1 MNQDKN
7 KMLMNKPPSSS
18 TTTTTNTNTNN
29 TNNNATNSSLFTSSS
44 ISNFNM
50 VYAGSN
56 TSNSKG
62 GLLNSNSSTSFY
74 PNPILTQSININ
86 TNNQLNKTNGI
97 SSSLNSIPPP
107 PPPPMT
113 SIPLTPL
120 APLNTFYNKPAG
132 SYSNGTFTYVPPV
145 INFHQNPT
153 VNLNLLNTN
162 KYAHFEQF
170 RLQQQ
175 MQQRGTFVLNN
186 NSNNN
191 NNTNNR
197 ITSSRP
203 NSAVI
208 LDTPP
213 LVSSEQE
220 YLDKGFLN
228 LLKSKN
234 SLESANVDAK
244 KKHRNKN
251 LIDLNDDTP
260 NFDLNSMSVFDL
272 FDPLT
277 IKEKSE
283 KKQEPVA
290 PFSDDDDEEKDD
302 DVTSKQS
309 KEQGMI

>member
-18 TTTTTNTNTNN
+18 STTTTTTNNP
-29 TNNNATNSSLFTSSS
+29 NNNATNSSLFTSSS

-50 VYAGSN
+50 VYANSN
-56 TSNSKG
+56 APNSKS

-86 TNNQLNKTNGI
+86 ANNQLNKTNGI

-107 PPPPMT
+107 PPPT
-113 SIPLTPL
+113 PLTPL

-132 SYSNGTFTYVPPV
+132 SFSNGTFTYVPPV

-162 KYAHFEQF
+162 KYAHLEQF

-175 MQQRGTFVLNN
+175 MQQRGNFVL
-186 NSNNN
+186 NN

-197 ITSSRP
+197 IASSRP
-203 NSAVI
+203 NSTVI

-228 LLKSKN
+228 LLKTKN

-251 LIDLNDDTP
+251 LIDLSDDSP

-283 KKQEPVA
+283 KKQQQPVA
-290 PFSDDDDEEKDD
+290 PFSDDDDEEKEDD
-302 DVTSKQS
+302 ATSKQS